1 MIVNIEK
8 EYSDFIAELWQEYS
22 VHEQILHSTTPNPN
36 DSYDNISDPSN
47 NFLTERLNSIETN
60 IPDQN

>member
-22 VHEQILHSTTPNPN
+22 AHNQILHPRTPDPN
-36 DSYDNISDPSN
+36 DSYDNISDSSN
-47 NFLTERLNSIETN
+47 DFLTEKLNSIETN
-60 IPDQN
+60 IPD